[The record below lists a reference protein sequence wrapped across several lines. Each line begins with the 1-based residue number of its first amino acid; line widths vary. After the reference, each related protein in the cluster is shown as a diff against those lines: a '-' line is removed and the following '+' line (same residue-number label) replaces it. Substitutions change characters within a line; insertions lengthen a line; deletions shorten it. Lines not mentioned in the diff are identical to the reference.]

1 MRAGPLLAS
10 IPLVASLLCGTAL
23 PGVAHAQMMAPSLL
37 DSFRLGTG
45 GGVLCQA
52 QNSSRDPALKG
63 MFDRAWTVVC
73 RDAARPIAKLYA
85 LRTDQPDLMARLADA
100 RAKEVDCGAE
110 GQGTVAGLGA
120 VAVTRCRLKTAEV
133 DYTAYSYREGRT
145 LYVAEGL
152 AGYDSALALGLRTI
166 VEDRIA
172 DGMVTVATTSVANPA
187 AFARVQAGTLDPDQA
202 LAEGYRRNASGDYAE
217 AAEFFATLQQR
228 AGQDDAQRERSG
240 EYLINQALQKSNL
253 GEFAEADRLFAE
265 AERIPTSDRVESRL
279 RRNFMAL
286 HLLNQQKLPEAL
298 AVLDKPMAQMDDP
311 IPVRGSAIEIG
322 ADVAA
327 EINSGLPVAQRL
339 GATESTA
346 LTPVERAAILDAQAG
361 QLRGT
366 IWRLQGRPAE
376 ARTALEQALTDA
388 VAVREGRIVSITRLR
403 AQILAEIAL
412 SEEAG
417 GNVAGG
423 EARLREALTLLQ
435 TQYPETS
442 AVNGARARLAAY
454 LARHAQADA
463 AMALYAEVIR
473 SASSNGGSITGIA
486 NQIAPYYA
494 LLVERMPANPA
505 LADDFFLASQVFVR
519 PGVADTQ
526 AVLARELSEGGSEA
540 ARLFRQSVTLSR
552 DIERNRIELAQAA
565 MRTEQEGAAPVDV
578 DAIRTSLI
586 QLEAQQA
593 ATQALLGNYPQFR
606 AVAAS
611 TLTLADLRATLK
623 PGEAYMKLLTVG
635 GALYAFYNSPT
646 LTTAYRLPISSAEL
660 DTKVDSIRETIA
672 SEVNG
677 QLLTYPFD
685 MDSARSLFVS
695 LMGPVSADL
704 ANVTHLVFEPDGGM
718 LRLPVN
724 LLVEDD
730 ASVQRVAARTAQ
742 PGADPFD
749 VSGVSWLGRNR
760 SVSTAVS
767 ARAFRDTRMVRQSAA
782 TRQYIGFGQNAPV
795 SGTVQLAATRS
806 MSGAGSTG
814 CDWPLAAWDRPI
826 SAAELRTASNALG
839 DASSAIVTGA
849 QFTDTD
855 VTSRGDLNTYRILHF
870 ATHGFV
876 TAPRIGCPARP
887 ALLTSFGP
895 AGSSD
900 GLLSFGEIF
909 DLKIDAD
916 LVILS
921 ACNTAGTASIAA
933 TREAGVTTGGGTAMD
948 GLVRAFIGAG
958 GRSVLA
964 SHWPAPDDFDAT
976 QKLMSS
982 LFEDGR
988 GESIGQAV
996 RGASIKL
1003 MNDPLTS
1010 HPYYWAGF
1018 ALVGDG
1024 AQPLLAA
1031 R

>member
-1 MRAGPLLAS
+1 MTP
-10 IPLVASLLCGTAL
+10 
-23 PGVAHAQMMAPSLL
+23 PSLQ

-52 QNSSRDPALKG
+52 QNSSRDMVIKG

-73 RDAARPIAKLYA
+73 RDAARPVAKLYA
-85 LRTDQPDLMARLADA
+85 LRLNEADPLARLTEA
-100 RAKEVDCGAE
+100 RAKEVDCSGEAD
-110 GQGTVAGLGA
+110 GTVSGLGA
-120 VAVTRCRLKTAEV
+120 VKVTRCRLKDADVE
-133 DYTAYSYREGRT
+133 YTAYAYRTAKT

-152 AGYDSALALGLRTI
+152 AGYDSALTLGLRTI
-166 VEDRIA
+166 VADKIA
-172 DGMVTVATTSVANPA
+172 DGMVMVATTSVSNPA

-228 AGQDDAQRERSG
+228 AGEDDTRRERSG
-240 EYLINQALQKSNL
+240 EYLVNQALQKSNL

-265 AERIPTSDRVESRL
+265 AERIPTTDRVETRL
-279 RRNFMAL
+279 RRNFQAL
-286 HLLNQQKLPEAL
+286 HLLNQRKLPEAL
-298 AVLDKPMAQMDDP
+298 AVLDRPMAQMDEA
-311 IPVRGSAIEIG
+311 IPMPGSAIEIG

-346 LTPVERAAILDAQAG
+346 LTPTERAAILDAQAD

-376 ARTALEQALTDA
+376 ARDTLQKALANA

-412 SEEAG
+412 AEEAA

-454 LARHAQADA
+454 LARHEQADA
-463 AMALYAEVIR
+463 AMTLYAEVIR
-473 SASSNGGSITGIA
+473 SASSNGGSITGLA
-486 NQIAPYYA
+486 NQLAPYYA
-494 LLVERMPANPA
+494 LLVERIPANPA

-526 AVLARELSEGGSEA
+526 AVLARELSEGSGDA

-552 DIERNRIELAQAA
+552 DIERNRIELAQAT
-565 MRTEQEGAAPVDV
+565 MRAQEEGSAPVDIN
-578 DAIRTSLI
+578 AIQSSIT

-593 ATQALLGNYPQFR
+593 ATQALLSNYPQFR
-606 AVAAS
+606 AVAPS
-611 TLTLADLRATLK
+611 TLTLTDLKGTLK

-635 GALYAFYNSPT
+635 GSLYAFYSSPT
-646 LTTAYRLPISSAEL
+646 LTTAYRLPIASIEL
-660 DTKVDSIRETIA
+660 DAKVDAIRETIA

-685 MDSARSLFVS
+685 MADARALFVA

-704 ANVTHLVFEPDGGM
+704 AQVQHLVFEPDGGM
-718 LRLPVN
+718 LRLPIN

-730 ASVQRVAARTAQ
+730 ASVERVAARAKQ
-742 PGADPFD
+742 ANPDPFD
-749 VSGVSWLGRNR
+749 VSGVNWLGRNR

-767 ARAFRDTRMVRQSAA
+767 ARAFRDTRTVRQSAA
-782 TRQYIGFGQNAPV
+782 SRQYIGFGQNAPV
-795 SGTVQLAATRS
+795 SNTVQVAATRS

-826 SAAELRTASNALG
+826 SAAELRTASMALG
-839 DASSAIVTGA
+839 DAASTIVTGA
-849 QFTDTD
+849 QFTDAN
-855 VTSRGDLNTYRILHF
+855 VVSRSDLSDYRILHF

-876 TAPRIGCPARP
+876 TAPRVGCPARP

-895 AGSSD
+895 AGASD

-988 GESIGQAV
+988 GQTVGEAM
-996 RGASIKL
+996 RGATTKL
-1003 MNDPLTS
+1003 MDNSLTS

-1024 AQPLLAA
+1024 AQPLLSAK
-1031 R
+1031 